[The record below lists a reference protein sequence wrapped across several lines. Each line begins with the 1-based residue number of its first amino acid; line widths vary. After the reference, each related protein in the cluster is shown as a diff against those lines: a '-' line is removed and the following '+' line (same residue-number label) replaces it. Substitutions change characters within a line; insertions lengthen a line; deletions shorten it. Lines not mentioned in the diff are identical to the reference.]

1 MDASNDPLNIDREK
15 AIDYLESRFPDLFE
29 AAVRV
34 AYWNTLAAGHSV
46 LESEG
51 GFIYETF
58 PDGSRKVVKEIE
70 PPIVVDMSQRIA
82 IQ

>member
-1 MDASNDPLNIDREK
+1 MDVPSDSANIDREK
-15 AIDYLESRFPDLFE
+15 GIDYLESQFPALFE

-46 LESEG
+46 LESEN

-58 PDGSRKVVKEIE
+58 PDGSRKVVKQIE
-70 PPIVVDMSQRIA
+70 PPINVDMSQRIT